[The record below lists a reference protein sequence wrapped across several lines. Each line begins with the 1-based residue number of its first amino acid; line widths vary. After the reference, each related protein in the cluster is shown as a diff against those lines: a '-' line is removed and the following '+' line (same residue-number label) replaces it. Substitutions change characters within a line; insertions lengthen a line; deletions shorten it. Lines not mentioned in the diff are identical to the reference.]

1 MKRKVRY
8 QTFSKLP
15 VLTKLQTATVPSDY
29 FCNLDANLL
38 RLDLMERPELTKGT
52 VDFAVDSSKEYWSKN
67 PPPQMSMP
75 YYSPDPLP
83 TGSRQPEP
91 LDIVF
96 AFDVSSEAV
105 ASGFLE
111 FACAILKGLLYG
123 GENNLD
129 DPCFSRNGRMTI
141 ITFDSTL
148 HFYDLTVRVI
158 PYFAFQIANYIP

>member
-15 VLTKLQTATVPSDY
+15 CTYRAVTVTSDY

-38 RLDLMERPELTKGT
+38 RLDLLQRPELTKGT
-52 VDFAVDSSKEYWSKN
+52 VDFAVDSPAEYWSKN
-67 PPPQMSMP
+67 PPQQLSVP
-75 YYSPDPLP
+75 YYSVDPPL

-91 LDIVF
+91 LEIVF

-105 ASGFLE
+105 TSGFLKC
-111 FACAILKGLLYG
+111 ACAFLKELLYAS
-123 GENNLD
+123 EDDLD
-129 DPCFSRNGRMTI
+129 DVCFSRNGRMAI

-148 HFYDLTVRVI
+148 HFYDLSVRATLY
-158 PYFAFQIANYIP
+158 YFSER